1 MRNEEVYRVTKTR
14 TLTIYITKAR
24 WKLQDHVLRL
34 NENTPFRKA
43 MKHLFVKPSALVKK
57 RKILSRPEKHD
68 GKKKQTGMNGR
79 KEQLL
84 SILL

>member
-1 MRNEEVYRVTKTR
+1 M
-14 TLTIYITKAR
+14 
-24 WKLQDHVLRL
+24 LRL

-43 MKHLFVKPSALVKK
+43 MKHLFIKPSALVKK